1 MKITKA
7 KLKQIIKEE
16 LMREYE
22 YDAQSEIYDITQHL
36 SDAAMKLG
44 EFANSLRG
52 SDERKSLQFDS
63 LSRQVKK
70 IQGAVETH
78 VSGVES
84 GLQEG
89 AQKLLKESE
98 AESALQHYAASIG
111 AEEEDLETVAVDLI
125 TDVLQLLR
133 EKGINADKSERQVMI
148 SPRRVP
154 KRQVPRRETTLH
166 YPVGNYDH
174 DVVHL

>member
-16 LMREYE
+16 IMREYE
-22 YDAQSEIYDITQHL
+22 YDAQDEIYAITQHL

-89 AQKLLKESE
+89 SAPPELVKQWVVEFEDFIASQYAGGKGKPIWDLPQDEFPAVVAALEQLVTKL
-98 AESALQHYAASIG
+98 G
-111 AEEEDLETVAVDLI
+111 
-125 TDVLQLLR
+125 DVSSKQ
-133 EKGINADKSERQVMI
+133 EFRQ
-148 SPRRVP
+148 
-154 KRQVPRRETTLH
+154 
-166 YPVGNYDH
+166 
-174 DVVHL
+174 